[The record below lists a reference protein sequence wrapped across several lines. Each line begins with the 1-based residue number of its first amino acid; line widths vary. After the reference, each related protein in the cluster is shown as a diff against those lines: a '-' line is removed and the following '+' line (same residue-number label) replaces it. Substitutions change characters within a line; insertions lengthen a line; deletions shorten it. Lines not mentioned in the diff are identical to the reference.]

1 MLRVLI
7 GYRVPNLLHTL
18 VESLVG
24 EITAYDVS
32 EVSVSFYNFGRSEM
46 FQLDIFNL

>member
-32 EVSVSFYNFGRSEM
+32 KVGISFDYFCRSEM
-46 FQLDIFNL
+46 FQLDIFNP